1 MLVSNYLKRNHVK
14 EHDLRF
20 LYLSRKK
27 LGTGCFMLGT
37 TPKLLFYQIHTI
49 AMLVN

>member
-1 MLVSNYLKRNHVK
+1 MLVSNYLK

-27 LGTGCFMLGT
+27 LGTGCFMHGT

-49 AMLVN
+49 TMLVN